1 MGVTILVQIVYI
13 CQKLRGMLTIKR
25 VLKPLPNTITL
36 LNLVSGCLSITAA
49 FSGNLQMAGVLIIVS
64 GILDFCDGFTARL
77 IGAYSSL
84 GKELDSLSDVVSF
97 GVAPAVIMYHL
108 LRNALQLPA
117 TEGLFDG
124 HWILVV
130 PFFIAAMSSLRLAI
144 FNLDTRQTT
153 SFIGLATPANALL
166 IAGLTF
172 GMTSKWANLYS
183 VVVSSP
189 IVLVVLTV
197 VLSLLL
203 VCEMPMFSLKIKSLN
218 PKVAYKQLMLIFG
231 GVVLLIVYG
240 KASLSFVMVW
250 YILLS
255 LIFWICERGKKA

>member
-1 MGVTILVQIVYI
+1 
-13 CQKLRGMLTIKR
+13 MLSIKR

-49 FSGNLQMAGVLIIVS
+49 FSGNLQMAGVFIIVS
-64 GILDFCDGFTARL
+64 GVLDFFDGFTARL
-77 IGAYSSL
+77 IGAYSPL

-97 GVAPAVIMYHL
+97 GVAPAVIMYHML
-108 LRNALQLPA
+108 HSALQLPA
-117 TEGLFDG
+117 NEGIFDG
-124 HWILVV
+124 NWLLIV

-166 IAGLTF
+166 IAGLAF
-172 GMTSKWANLYS
+172 GMNSTWENMYS

-189 IVLVVLTV
+189 IVLVVLII

-203 VCEMPMFSLKIKSLN
+203 VCEMPMFSLKVKSLN
-218 PKVAYKQLMLIFG
+218 PKVAYKQLLLIIG
-231 GVVLLIVYG
+231 AVVLMIFFR
-240 KASLSFVMVW
+240 KASVSLVIVW
-250 YILLS
+250 YIVLS
-255 LIFWICERGKKA
+255 LIFWAIEKGKKD